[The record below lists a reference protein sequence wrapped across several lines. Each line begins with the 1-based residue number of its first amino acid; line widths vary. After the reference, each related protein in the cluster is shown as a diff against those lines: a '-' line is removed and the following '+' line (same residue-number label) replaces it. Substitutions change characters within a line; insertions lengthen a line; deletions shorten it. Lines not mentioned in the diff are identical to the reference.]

1 MLCTGNAHF
10 AKPIKCAGIQKRQ
23 KVAGSSHLPGN
34 AEEKKPQT
42 EQFTSQIWS
51 RVANYYTAIFGP
63 RKRVKEGQ
71 REK

>member
-42 EQFTSQIWS
+42 EQFTSQI
-51 RVANYYTAIFGP
+51 
-63 RKRVKEGQ
+63 
-71 REK
+71 